1 MIRAEGDMRAPNGKG
16 VWSGKAS
23 WRRGHL
29 FWKIGRKLGGWREK
43 RSKESKNWGGGS
55 HRVLGNC
62 QLSLWLGAEGA
73 HREGKAGLEDTEELW
88 SHPLPSPKC
97 PPWG

>member
-29 FWKIGRKLGGWREK
+29 FWKIGRNLGGWREK
-43 RSKESKNWGGGS
+43 RSKEQKLGQVIHSI
-55 HRVLGNC
+55 LGNC
-62 QLSLWLGAEGA
+62 QLSLWLGAEG
-73 HREGKAGLEDTEELW
+73 R
-88 SHPLPSPKC
+88 
-97 PPWG
+97 